1 MKGLSFNAG
10 SKTASPTKYVSAIE
24 ACNLVIKQMTELGL
38 PALSTLDIGGGFLVP
53 YSKDLLP
60 IDEFC

>member
-24 ACNLVIKQMTELGL
+24 ACNLVIKQMT
-38 PALSTLDIGGGFLVP
+38 LSTLDIGGGFLVP